1 MNCPFCGYGESKV
14 MDSRPTEG
22 KIRRRRECVSCGGRF
37 TTYEIIEETPL
48 MVVKKSKIRQEFNRD
63 KIINGILRACEK
75 RPVSIEQVE
84 QIVLDIENYCKNSL
98 MREVSTEYLGELI
111 LQKLKDVDLVAYIR
125 FASVYRDYQDLDSF
139 NRELK
144 ALQKNSK

>member
-1 MNCPFCGYGESKV
+1 
-14 MDSRPTEG
+14 
-22 KIRRRRECVSCGGRF
+22 
-37 TTYEIIEETPL
+37 
-48 MVVKKSKIRQEFNRD
+48 
-63 KIINGILRACEK
+63 
-75 RPVSIEQVE
+75 
-84 QIVLDIENYCKNSL
+84 

>member
-1 MNCPFCGYGESKV
+1 MIQYAIV
-14 MDSRPTEG
+14 
-22 KIRRRRECVSCGGRF
+22 RR
-37 TTYEIIEETPL
+37 I
-48 MVVKKSKIRQEFNRD
+48 KKSKIRQEFNRD